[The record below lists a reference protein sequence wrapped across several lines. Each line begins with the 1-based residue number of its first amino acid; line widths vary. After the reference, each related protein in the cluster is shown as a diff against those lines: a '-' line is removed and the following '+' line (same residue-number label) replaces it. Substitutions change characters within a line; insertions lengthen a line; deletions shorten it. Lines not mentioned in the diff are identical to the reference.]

1 MFALKIRSLI
11 HIKRNVQMCIYSELL
26 FSVSTKPRG
35 CSDMGGVRGSGE
47 LEKILLSYKLLSERE
62 SI

>member
-1 MFALKIRSLI
+1 MF
-11 HIKRNVQMCIYSELL
+11 IYSELL